1 MSIRLTPDAVYER
14 LTSGTPNGAGLEVP
28 LYDYDVVIAGSGP
41 IGCAYARTILEDP
54 TIPDA
59 RVLMVEIGS
68 QDSSVIGEHHKN
80 SIKFQKDID
89 AFVNVIKAAL
99 QDVSVPP
106 GDTYIPTLVGNGWT
120 PPVNNGTQLIFQGSN
135 PNQIRELN
143 LKASAV
149 TRTVGGMATHWTC
162 ACPTPHPEEIRNN
175 PIPQAERDSLFQ
187 RARELLNVHN
197 DQYEFSM
204 RHTTVKD
211 TLLETLPA
219 GRNVQSLPLAVERRS
234 DNPAYVTWSGSN
246 TVLGDVASYGDRFKL
261 LSETRFTKLILDND
275 TPNLIQGALL
285 RDLGNDRDVL
295 AQAKA
300 YVIATGAVGTPQVL
314 ANSGIYPDT
323 LGRNLCEQ
331 SLAFCQVVMTPE
343 MIDSITNSTNADWQ
357 RRIAIHKASHPTDP
371 LPIPFNDPE
380 PQVMIPYTTDFPWHC
395 QVHRDAF
402 SYGDVGPRADA
413 RVVVDLR
420 FFGKQEINPNNR
432 VYFPQNLARDW
443 IPGNTDIYGMPQAT
457 FEVQR
462 SHLDSVN
469 DQKMMRDLCAVA
481 DELGAYL
488 PGSNPQFMDPGLAL
502 HITGTTR
509 IGDDPTTSVADRSSR
524 VHGFTNLFV
533 GGNGC
538 IPDSTSSNPT
548 LTSVMIALK
557 ACEAVSELLRQ
568 PTTA

>member
-1 MSIRLTPDAVYER
+1 MTIHLTPDAVYER
-14 LTSGTPNGAGLEVP
+14 LTSGTHKTNSAEQDVP
-28 LYDYDVVIAGSGP
+28 FYDYDVVIAGSGP
-41 IGCAYARTILEDP
+41 VGSAYARTILEDP
-54 TIPDA
+54 TIPNA

-80 SIKFQKDID
+80 SIKYQKDID

-99 QDVSVPP
+99 QNVSVPP
-106 GDTYIPTLVGNGWT
+106 ADTYIPTLVGNGWT

-135 PNQIRELN
+135 PHQIRELN

-162 ACPTPHPEEIRNN
+162 ACRTPSLLSLLKQPLKNLTATPHPEEIQNN
-175 PIPQAERDSLFQ
+175 PIPKAERDPLFQ

-204 RHTTVKD
+204 RHTTVKHMLLD
-211 TLLETLPA
+211 TLPEE
-219 GRNVQSLPLAVERRS
+219 RKVQSLPLAVERRK

-246 TVLGDVASYGDRFKL
+246 TVLGDVASYGDRFML
-261 LSETRFTKLILDND
+261 LPETRFTKLVLDSAV
-275 TPNLIQGALL
+275 PNLIQGALL

-295 AQAKA
+295 VKARA
-300 YVIATGAVGTPQVL
+300 YVIATGAVGAPQVL
-314 ANSGIYPDT
+314 ANSGIYPDA

-331 SLAFCQVVMTPE
+331 SIAFCQVVMTPE
-343 MIDSITNSTNADWQ
+343 MVDSIANSPNADWQ
-357 RRIAIHKASHPTDP
+357 MRIAAHKASHPTDP

-380 PQVMIPYTTDFPWHC
+380 PQVMIPYTSDYPWHC

-420 FFGKQEINPNNR
+420 FFGKQEVNWNNR
-432 VYFPQNLARDW
+432 VYFPNRQLRDW

-462 SHLDSVN
+462 SHNDSLN
-469 DQKMMRDLCAVA
+469 DQKMMRDMCAVA

-502 HITGTTR
+502 HIT
-509 IGDDPTTSVADRSSR
+509 
-524 VHGFTNLFV
+524 
-533 GGNGC
+533 
-538 IPDSTSSNPT
+538 
-548 LTSVMIALK
+548 VMIALK
-557 ACEAVSELLRQ
+557 ACEAISELLKEA
-568 PTTA
+568 TTA